1 MKIVIVMI
9 MLSLMGCKA
18 KIESDDFIIGNCDF
32 LKNPDCE
39 VEPPKKKK

>member
-18 KIESDDFIIGNCDF
+18 TIVDDDFCYYRED
-32 LKNPDCE
+32 PDCE
-39 VEPPKKKK
+39 LKPQPKK